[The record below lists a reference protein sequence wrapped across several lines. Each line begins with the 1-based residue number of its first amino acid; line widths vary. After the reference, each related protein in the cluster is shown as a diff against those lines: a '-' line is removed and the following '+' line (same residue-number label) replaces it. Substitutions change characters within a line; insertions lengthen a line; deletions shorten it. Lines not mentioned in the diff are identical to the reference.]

1 VLFGAH
7 GIELTWVRV
16 QVRVGLSGE
25 FGADVGTHPGL
36 VELFFLVKETFLFF
50 FGFFL
55 VEAFPLPFV

>member
-1 VLFGAH
+1 LA
-7 GIELTWVRV
+7 
-16 QVRVGLSGE
+16 GE